1 MGDPGLAKL
10 AIVLQQED
18 SLTFREVCLGR
29 ILDFFGVPWK
39 EASVSE
45 LVGMLGS
52 SAECVV
58 FGTICAVT
66 AALKAMQQS
75 NVSASKLIS
84 FYAYAGEDR
93 AANESGIRFI
103 SGCTKLSL
111 QKPQVDNLSFV
122 VSRDLVDLTGPLA
135 GLEVS
140 CRLNKEDNVLTGTI
154 SNGSSR
160 LTTIISAGDLPVFVR
175 WQHSYGTILLN
186 TSSQMVDI
194 DQPAPGGFYDVKE
207 HFCSV
212 VPLVMF
218 VRLTF
223 REIMWRPQEHG
234 ACLIIDDPL
243 LKPRY
248 GFCDFSNLRDL
259 MKRHRFTTNIAF
271 IPWNWRRTSAA
282 AADFF
287 RKQPRLFS
295 LSVHGCDHVGGEF
308 GAGSL
313 ETLDNKARLAQSR
326 MRNHEG
332 RTGLPYDPVMVFPQG
347 VFCSKSPEILKR
359 NGFLAAVN
367 TETLPVDSQNAQTRL
382 RDVWDIAIMSYSGF
396 PIFTRRYASH
406 GLENFAFDLL
416 LGKPCLIVAH
426 HDFFRDGGLGLI
438 DLIEK
443 LCSLSISLH
452 WCPLGEVVRKACRRR
467 TTEGGAEEV
476 EMYGTEL
483 CIDNPCNET
492 IDVTIRKRESQ
503 IDLVSEIL
511 SDGKPVM
518 WTSDVEHL
526 VFSDRILA
534 RTKKQFRVIYQ
545 KQSQRAAGVAGR
557 SLQYEVSVAVRR
569 ALSEFRDD
577 YLSKSRL
584 LGATAERFKGALT
597 RNN

>member
-10 AIVLQQED
+10 AIVLQREG

-45 LVGMLGS
+45 LVEILGS
-52 SAECVV
+52 SAECAV
-58 FGTICAVT
+58 FGCISAVAT
-66 AALKAMQQS
+66 ALQALEQS
-75 NVSASKLIS
+75 NLAVSKLTS
-84 FYAYAGEDR
+84 FYAYANEDR
-93 AANESGIRFI
+93 ATSERGIHFI
-103 SGCTKLSL
+103 CGCTDLSL
-111 QKPQVDNLSFV
+111 QKPQVDTPSFV
-122 VSRDLVDLTGPLA
+122 VSRELVDLTGPFA
-135 GLEVS
+135 ALEVS
-140 CRLNKEDNVLTGTI
+140 FRLNKEDNVLTGTI

-175 WQHSYGTILLN
+175 WQHRHGTIFLN
-186 TSSQMVDI
+186 TSSQIVDI
-194 DQPAPGGFYDVKE
+194 DQPAPRGFYDVKE

-218 VRLTF
+218 VRLMF
-223 REIMWRPQEHG
+223 RDIMWRSQEHG

-248 GFCDFSNLRDL
+248 GFCDFTKLRDV
-259 MKRHRFTTNIAF
+259 MQRHRFTTNIAF

-287 RKQPRLFS
+287 RSEPQLFS
-295 LSVHGCDHVGGEF
+295 LSVHGCDHIGGEF
-308 GAGSL
+308 GVGSC
-313 ETLDNKARLAQSR
+313 EALDNKARLAQLR

-367 TETLPVDSQNAQTRL
+367 TETLPVDSQNAQTRIK
-382 RDVWDIAIMSYSGF
+382 DVWDIAIMSYAEF

-426 HDFFRDGGLGLI
+426 HDFFRDGGLGLV

-443 LCSLSISLH
+443 LCSLNISLH
-452 WCPLGEVVRKACRRR
+452 WRPLGEVVRKACRRR
-467 TTEGGAEEV
+467 TTEGGAEV

-483 CIDNPCNET
+483 CIDNPSNET

-503 IDLVSEIL
+503 IDLVSEVL
-511 SDGKPVM
+511 SDGKSVM

-526 VFSDRILA
+526 VFSERLLP
-534 RTKKQFRVIYQ
+534 RSKKRFKVTYQ
-545 KQSQRAAGVAGR
+545 KKIQAAAGVAGR
-557 SLQYEVSVAVRR
+557 SLQYELSVALRR

-584 LGATAERFKGALT
+584 LGGTAGIFKSALT